1 MKRFLIVLLFMMPA
15 GAPTFC
21 DFPAEITVRGQKTPC
36 RSIAELRK
44 AGFTIED
51 IPWNENA
58 AKLIIEAIN
67 RHRPPT
73 DKQKE
78 SLRLAI
84 EYQDIEDDEKDHDPY
99 FRDNQPVFDLIAR
112 AAGMRYVSP
121 VPKDP
126 DIGSPM
132 FVGDRFYDIVRDINA
147 RAAWDFCRGRQRR
160 AVDDCLVLIRLSR
173 RLASAQPVAADSAG
187 HSGLR
192 TLERLVI
199 SGRIDK
205 PTLRYV
211 QQTAVRLKSEMPP
224 AGKPL
229 QDISIAYMKLF
240 DELPRQGG
248 NRVKDFLRDREVFVE
263 GEIDLAASRRNLKAY
278 LDFLD
283 QWWRKPTTEA
293 FREENLPETFLDKHP
308 AGKDPMVRWLTLGL
322 PGIHIKWIRK
332 GIRFDALELRA
343 ALQRYGLAKKVFPDD
358 LVQLVPGFIE
368 KLPVDPYSGKSYHY
382 TTLDDARSFLFW
394 SVGENLVDN
403 QGHGN
408 EDDGWGGTDHCFT
421 GRMPRDRD

>member
-1 MKRFLIVLLFMMPA
+1 M
-15 GAPTFC
+15 
-21 DFPAEITVRGQKTPC
+21 
-36 RSIAELRK
+36 
-44 AGFTIED
+44 
-51 IPWNENA
+51 
-58 AKLIIEAIN
+58 
-67 RHRPPT
+67 
-73 DKQKE
+73 
-78 SLRLAI
+78 
-84 EYQDIEDDEKDHDPY
+84 
-99 FRDNQPVFDLIAR
+99 
-112 AAGMRYVSP
+112 
-121 VPKDP
+121 
-126 DIGSPM
+126 
-132 FVGDRFYDIVRDINA
+132 
-147 RAAWDFCRGRQRR
+147 
-160 AVDDCLVLIRLSR
+160 
-173 RLASAQPVAADSAG
+173 
-187 HSGLR
+187 
-192 TLERLVI
+192 
-199 SGRIDK
+199 
-205 PTLRYV
+205 
-211 QQTAVRLKSEMPP
+211 
-224 AGKPL
+224 
-229 QDISIAYMKLF
+229 
-240 DELPRQGG
+240 
-248 NRVKDFLRDREVFVE
+248 E

-308 AGKDPMVRWLTLGL
+308 AGTDPMVRWLTLGL